1 MRVVLYSSITFVK
14 GQTINSKY
22 EIALL
27 ERLNDEIKKKRSHL
41 KKKKVLVHQHNNA
54 PVHKSIKTTAK
65 LHELGYG
72 LLPHPPYSPA
82 LAPSG
87 FFLFADLKRI
97 LAGNLALMK
106 R

>member
-72 LLPHPPYSPA
+72 LLPIHRFLQLWPPVA
-82 LAPSG
+82 
-87 FFLFADLKRI
+87 FFCLQTSKEYLLEI
-97 LAGNLALMK
+97 
-106 R
+106 